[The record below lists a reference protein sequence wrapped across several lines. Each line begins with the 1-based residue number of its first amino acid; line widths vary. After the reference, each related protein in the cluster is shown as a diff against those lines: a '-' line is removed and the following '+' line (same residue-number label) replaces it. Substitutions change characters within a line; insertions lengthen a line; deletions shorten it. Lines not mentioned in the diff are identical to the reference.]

1 MAGTLGGERH
11 ADLRGDDGR
20 SCSASQRT
28 GEGQDMADPIKVLFV
43 CTGNSARS
51 QMAEGFAQ
59 HLGGGRIEAHSAG
72 MEPSRLNPFAV
83 RAMQEK
89 GIDISG
95 QTSKA
100 FDETLARG
108 MDVVVTVCGNAD
120 ERCPVLPPE
129 VRRLHWPLEDPAKL
143 RGTEGEI
150 IAKFREIRDQI
161 EVQVSALVRDLAA

>member
-1 MAGTLGGERH
+1 
-11 ADLRGDDGR
+11 
-20 SCSASQRT
+20 
-28 GEGQDMADPIKVLFV
+28 
-43 CTGNSARS
+43 
-51 QMAEGFAQ
+51 MAEGYAR

-72 MEPSRLNPFAV
+72 IEPSRLNPFAV

-100 FDETLARG
+100 FDEVLARR

-129 VRRLHWPLEDPAKL
+129 VRWLHWPLEDPAAT
-143 RGTEGEI
+143 RGNDAEVL
-150 IAKFREIRDQI
+150 AKFREIRDQI
-161 EVQVSALVRDLAA
+161 EVRVSTLLPELLDKMPPGLKTGAGR